1 LLIYSTT
8 ALNAT
13 HDKFLLNYEYVA
25 FIPLLCF
32 AGSVILSDKEGS
44 TPAKDYYVTATDTLI
59 GTGPYYQVS
68 NTDRLTVFKYNEDW
82 YGGDAPDILEM
93 HWVLY
98 DDATTLNQAF
108 LSGDID
114 SIGGISMEFMDEYES
129 SEYHVVGDRLQG
141 TVIIYMGFDFN
152 KIEKNTRNAMQAALN
167 YTYIIEELGQGELA
181 QMTSIV
187 PKGIMY
193 HDDTIKA
200 PVQNL
205 TLARELMLEAIAT
218 PKVLSTAIS
227 LAQDTGLDEDSTDD
241 DWESATVVSYTY
253 TYNSGNA
260 MREGVGELAKANF
273 AKIGIEVT
281 VSGLTWG
288 EFLDSLD
295 DGSCQIFMLGWGP
308 DYNDPSNF
316 INPLLSPTS
325 TSNHAH
331 VNDSAPG
338 VGLNDLM
345 SAGLTETNL
354 TKREAI
360 YKDI

>member
-1 LLIYSTT
+1 
-8 ALNAT
+8 
-13 HDKFLLNYEYVA
+13 
-25 FIPLLCF
+25 
-32 AGSVILSDKEGS
+32 
-44 TPAKDYYVTATDTLI
+44 
-59 GTGPYYQVS
+59 
-68 NTDRLTVFKYNEDW
+68 
-82 YGGDAPDILEM
+82 M

-114 SIGGISMEFMDEYES
+114 AIGGISMEFMEEYES
-129 SEYHVVGDRLQG
+129 SEYHVVGDRMQG

-167 YTYIIEELGQGELA
+167 YTYIIEELGKGELA

-193 HDDTIKA
+193 HDSSIKA
-200 PVQNL
+200 PVQNI
-205 TLARELMLEAIAT
+205 TLAREKMLKAIEEKEGTGDLA
-218 PKVLSTAIS
+218 LSQT
-227 LAQDTGLDEDSTDD
+227 TGLTASSTDD

-331 VNDSAPG
+331 VNDSEPV
-338 VGLNDLM
+338 VGLNALM
-345 SAGLTETNL
+345 EKGLTETNL
-354 TKREAI
+354 TLREQV
-360 YKDI
+360 YKDIQARVIDQGVWAYLYVSNARSVYFTGCKNTARNAMGKLYFYLWDFDYSEIPKGIPGFSIVALMGIAAITMSALIYKKRH